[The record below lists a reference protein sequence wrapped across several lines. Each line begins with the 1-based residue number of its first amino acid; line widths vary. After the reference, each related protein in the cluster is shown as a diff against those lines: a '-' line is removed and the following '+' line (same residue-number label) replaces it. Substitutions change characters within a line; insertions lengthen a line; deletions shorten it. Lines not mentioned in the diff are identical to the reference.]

1 MLTLYKKPTIIY
13 SYSKKIWTYKMSDLV
28 KSFDFNPTSIETIFD
43 KLNSNTKLTY
53 LKSINQFLDFTN
65 IGINQIHKITHLDII
80 NFIESLKTQ
89 YQNSTVN
96 LKINA
101 LKSLFKKLSTLYMLP
116 NPFDILKSVNIK
128 TNFYTK
134 QSIDRE
140 LTLTTN
146 EIDILLN
153 HYTKRMTSSNT
164 LTVFTSK
171 RYWLLISL
179 LYKHGLRISEVLNIK
194 IDDIT
199 KQADSIYTIKIIGK
213 GNKPRDIKITS
224 DLYQK
229 IIYLAETGFVFKTLK
244 DKPMDRIFVTKEIKR
259 VAKRVINKNISA
271 HTLRHS
277 FATNLLKMTN
287 NIKGVSS
294 YLGHSDISTTLRMYI
309 HSDLTMDDLALI

>member
-89 YQNSTVN
+89 YENSTVN